1 MSDTTKVKNE
11 PEQDVIDRLWLLYFN
26 DTLYARGLI
35 SETERNQMHSRINA
49 RTSKTCWQ
57 AEALWTGNGDLK

>member
-1 MSDTTKVKNE
+1 MSDTMKVKNE
-11 PEQDVIDRLWLLYFN
+11 SEQDVIDRLWLQYFN

-49 RTSKTCWQ
+49 RSSKVRRQ
-57 AEALWTGNGDLK
+57 EEAPGTGER

>member
-49 RTSKTCWQ
+49 RTSKTHRQ
-57 AEALWTGNGDLK
+57 EEAPWTGNGDWK

>member
-1 MSDTTKVKNE
+1 MSDRMKVQTE
-11 PEQDVIDRLWLLYFN
+11 PEQDVIERLWLQYFN

-49 RTSKTCWQ
+49 RTSKNVQTK
-57 AEALWTGNGDLK
+57 GGPRDP

>member
-1 MSDTTKVKNE
+1 MSDRMKVQTAA
-11 PEQDVIDRLWLLYFN
+11 EQDVIERLWLQYFN

-49 RTSKTCWQ
+49 RSSKARRQ
-57 AEALWTGNGDLK
+57 EEAPGAGER

>member
-1 MSDTTKVKNE
+1 MSDRMKVQTAA
-11 PEQDVIDRLWLLYFN
+11 EQDVIERLWLQYFN

-49 RTSKTCWQ
+49 RTSKTHRQ
-57 AEALWTGNGDLK
+57 EEAPWTGNGDWK

>member
-1 MSDTTKVKNE
+1 MNDRMKVQTE
-11 PEQDVIDRLWLLYFN
+11 PEQDVIDRLWLQYFN

-49 RTSKTCWQ
+49 RTSKNAQTK
-57 AEALWTGNGDLK
+57 GGPRDP